1 MSNNF
6 PLFLIKYF
14 KNIISTS
21 FLNSL
26 IVKASKS
33 KGDKLEITL
42 TIGCAMMCEY
52 CPQTLI
58 RNVSSKRNIKRKMEF
73 EDFKE
78 FISNVP
84 KTTEILWTG
93 YSEPLAHEEFDK
105 YVLYLNEKGYT
116 QSISTTMF
124 GRRST
129 ENFMTKFN
137 NFGFVTFHLP
147 DDKNLMKLKVSDRYI
162 STLEEAIRFQCKKNK
177 ENVYFLVFGIDF
189 HPKIRKLIDK
199 LNNEKIIDPSKIEIR
214 SHLHSRNDSVD
225 VSLIDGLEKTK
236 NQYKFLENKNYYCS
250 YKRLNQG
257 VLMPDGNVNICC
269 HDYSLDF
276 SIGNLKNRNLKN
288 LYEQKKLIES
298 GFTIGQSSLCRKCE
312 YYKPL

>member
-1 MSNNF
+1 MNNNF
-6 PLFLIKYF
+6 PLFLIKYL
-14 KNIISTS
+14 KNIIPTS

-33 KGDKLEITL
+33 KGDKLEVTL

-105 YVLYLNEKGYT
+105 YVLYLNEKGYK

-162 STLEEAIRFQCKKNK
+162 ATLEEAIRFQCKNNK

-199 LNNEKIIDPSKIEIR
+199 LNSEKIIDPSKIEIR
-214 SHLHSRNDSVD
+214 SHLHSRNETID
-225 VSLIDGLEKTK
+225 VSLINGVQKPK
-236 NQYKFLENKNYYCS
+236 NEYKFFKNKKYYCS

-257 VLMPDGNVNICC
+257 VLLPDGDVNICC

-276 SIGNLKNRNLKN
+276 SIGNLKKN
-288 LYEQKKLIES
+288 KLDDLYLQKKLINS
-298 GFTIGQSSLCRKCE
+298 GFARGQSSLCSKCE
-312 YYKPL
+312 YYKSV